1 MAHRQRRRL
10 KLLKNK
16 WVVYA
21 VALVIM
27 VGACFYIYKII
38 YPNEEPPQVEV
49 TNQALEAAK
58 KENADMKRRLDE
70 LEKRVKLESKQI
82 KVQERVKVDAMPPD
96 AVAGAIA
103 DELRIFLRTD

>member
-1 MAHRQRRRL
+1 M
-10 KLLKNK
+10 LKNK

-27 VGACFYIYKII
+27 AGACFYVYKII
-38 YPNEEPPQVEV
+38 YPNEPPQVEV

-70 LEKRVKLESKQI
+70 LEKQVRQGAKQI
-82 KVQERVKVDAMPPD
+82 RQEERVKVDSLPPD

-103 DELRIFLRTD
+103 DELRLFLGTD